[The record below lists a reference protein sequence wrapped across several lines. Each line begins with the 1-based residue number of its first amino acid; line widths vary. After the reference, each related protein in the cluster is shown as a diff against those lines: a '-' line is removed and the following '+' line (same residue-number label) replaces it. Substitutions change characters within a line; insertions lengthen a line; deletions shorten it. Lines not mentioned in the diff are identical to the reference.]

1 MIGEITQ
8 NKLRD
13 EKKLYISKNK
23 INELNKYN
31 LYQNF
36 TIVWGQKVKNLNDI
50 LITDDAW
57 KVIRM
62 ICNDWFNTS
71 VEISP
76 NGYNKDIMY
85 IYK

>member
-1 MIGEITQ
+1 VIGEITQ

-13 EKKLYISKNK
+13 ENFFYISKNK

-31 LYQNF
+31 LYQNL

-62 ICNDWFNTS
+62 IFND
-71 VEISP
+71 
-76 NGYNKDIMY
+76 
-85 IYK
+85 

>member
-13 EKKLYISKNK
+13 ENFFYISKNK

-31 LYQNF
+31 LYQNL

-62 ICNDWFNTS
+62 IFND
-71 VEISP
+71 
-76 NGYNKDIMY
+76 
-85 IYK
+85 

>member
-1 MIGEITQ
+1 VIGEITQ

-13 EKKLYISKNK
+13 EFFFYISKNK

-31 LYQNF
+31 LYQNL

-62 ICNDWFNTS
+62 IFND
-71 VEISP
+71 
-76 NGYNKDIMY
+76 
-85 IYK
+85 

>member
-13 EKKLYISKNK
+13 EFFFYISKNK

-31 LYQNF
+31 LYQNL

-62 ICNDWFNTS
+62 IFND
-71 VEISP
+71 
-76 NGYNKDIMY
+76 
-85 IYK
+85 

>member
-62 ICNDWFNTS
+62 ICND
-71 VEISP
+71 
-76 NGYNKDIMY
+76 
-85 IYK
+85 

>member
-13 EKKLYISKNK
+13 EIFFYISKNK

-31 LYQNF
+31 LYQNL

-62 ICNDWFNTS
+62 IFND
-71 VEISP
+71 
-76 NGYNKDIMY
+76 
-85 IYK
+85 

>member
-1 MIGEITQ
+1 VIGEITQ

-13 EKKLYISKNK
+13 EIFFYISKNK

-31 LYQNF
+31 LYQNL

-62 ICNDWFNTS
+62 IFND
-71 VEISP
+71 
-76 NGYNKDIMY
+76 
-85 IYK
+85 

>member
-1 MIGEITQ
+1 VIGEITQ

-23 INELNKYN
+23 INELKKYN

-62 ICNDWFNTS
+62 ICND
-71 VEISP
+71 
-76 NGYNKDIMY
+76 
-85 IYK
+85 